1 MIFYHSLRHGP
12 SDRGV
17 TASRPLTSRHR
28 GAGLMART
36 HSSSP
41 VEDLERAILE
51 CRQRDYNVEGIPWFL
66 MLEDVP
72 ARRGAVGGRL
82 DRLEEDYRRRLVA
95 GRGQASLL
103 GVATTLEVLAAY
115 HFDPEDDEAPV
126 SGAAFGDLAAGPL
139 VRAINFHNTPAARSA
154 EVERQL
160 VAAGERFG
168 SVGED
173 DLGRLLF
180 GGAWRDR
187 KPPLLPVFYEGYR
200 NNYDVALPLLERA
213 GLRGWFF
220 VPTAFIDTPV
230 SEQHSFARAHH
241 IGLTDDDHAGKRCA
255 MTWDELRDVAARGHV
270 VACHT
275 ATHCAVVDIETPEDA
290 RLELAYSRQRLEHE
304 LGREVRCL
312 VWFLGTPYGENE
324 RANAAVREA
333 GYRLLFT
340 NTKVQRVPG
349 T

>member
-1 MIFYHSLRHGP
+1 
-12 SDRGV
+12 
-17 TASRPLTSRHR
+17 
-28 GAGLMART
+28 
-36 HSSSP
+36 
-41 VEDLERAILE
+41 
-51 CRQRDYNVEGIPWFL
+51 
-66 MLEDVP
+66 
-72 ARRGAVGGRL
+72 
-82 DRLEEDYRRRLVA
+82 
-95 GRGQASLL
+95 
-103 GVATTLEVLAAY
+103 
-115 HFDPEDDEAPV
+115 
-126 SGAAFGDLAAGPL
+126 
-139 VRAINFHNTPAARSA
+139 
-154 EVERQL
+154 

-173 DLGRLLF
+173 DLGRLLS
-180 GGAWRDR
+180 GGAWRDQ
-187 KPPLLPVFYEGYR
+187 KPPLLPVFYEGHP

-255 MTWDELRDVAARGHV
+255 MTWDELRDVVARGHV

-275 ATHCAVVDIETPEDA
+275 ATHCAVVDIEPPEDA

-312 VWFLGTPYGENE
+312 AWFLGTPYGENE

-340 NTKVQRVPG
+340 NTKVQHVPG